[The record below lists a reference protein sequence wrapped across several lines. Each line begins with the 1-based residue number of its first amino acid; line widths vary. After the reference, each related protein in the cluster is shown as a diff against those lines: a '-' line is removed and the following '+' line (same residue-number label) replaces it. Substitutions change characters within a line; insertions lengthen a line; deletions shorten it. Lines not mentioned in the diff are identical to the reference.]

1 MRVRGPDHA
10 FYWPDPSDA
19 LEAARPWAN
28 RSKRRA
34 LTVWAFL
41 VLISGGAAAG
51 WVFESV
57 RVILVTGEP
66 VAIPFFA
73 VLALLAAC
81 ALALWTDRMLF
92 KASRPAFA
100 LPGEPY
106 DERQSNLV
114 AAASRPAR
122 MLDAFGVL
130 AVAAL
135 GLAGAT
141 PGYVVGATVT
151 VLALILSGPQIV
163 LVWSLDPAEF
173 DFDGEGG
180 DDEADA

>member
-10 FYWPDPSDA
+10 FYWADPGDA
-19 LEAARPWAN
+19 LEASRPWAD
-28 RSKRRA
+28 RSRRRA
-34 LTVWAFL
+34 LTVWAFI
-41 VLISGGAAAG
+41 VLLAAGAAVG
-51 WVFESV
+51 WVFEGV

-66 VAIPFFA
+66 VDMPFGA
-73 VLALLAAC
+73 VLALLGAC
-81 ALALWTDRMLF
+81 AVAIWTDRMLF

-122 MLDAFGVL
+122 MFDALGVL
-130 AVAAL
+130 VVAAL
-135 GLAGAT
+135 GLAGVP
-141 PGYVVGATVT
+141 PGFVVGATVT

-173 DFDGEGG
+173 EFDGGA
-180 DDEADA
+180 DDAEADA

>member
-19 LEAARPWAN
+19 LEAARPWAD

-34 LTVWAFL
+34 LTVWAFF
-41 VLISGGAAAG
+41 VLIAGGAAAG

-66 VAIPFFA
+66 VSMPFIA
-73 VLALLAAC
+73 VLAMLAAC
-81 ALALWTDRMLF
+81 AGAIWTDRMLF

-106 DERQSNLV
+106 DERQADLV

-122 MLDAFGVL
+122 LLDAIGV
-130 AVAAL
+130 VVIAAL
-135 GLAGAT
+135 GLAGAA
-141 PGYVVGATVT
+141 PGYVVGAAVT
-151 VLALILSGPQIV
+151 VLALVISGPQIV

-173 DFDGEGG
+173 DFDGETD